1 MYLLVFMI
9 INNHIFYAGI
19 DGIFYIGADIFYIIV
34 LMENHCNENIGVMI
48 QFRFGSPQ
56 CECIRRKLNIHHNY
70 LSQQSFGD
78 FLTCLMYDRPLVSRR
93 LFPKVR

>member
-9 INNHIFYAGI
+9 INNHIFYVGI

-70 LSQQSFGD
+70 LLGD